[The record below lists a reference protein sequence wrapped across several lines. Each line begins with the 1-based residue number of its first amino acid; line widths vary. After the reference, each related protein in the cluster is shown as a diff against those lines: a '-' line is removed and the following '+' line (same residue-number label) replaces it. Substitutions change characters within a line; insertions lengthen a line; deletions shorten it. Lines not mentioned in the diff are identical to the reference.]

1 MTANTREVRRDTR
14 KVIGKTTITGE
25 IRGDTERI
33 DEKITTVEIRRH
45 TEMTTTTTTT
55 MITGDT
61 ETTIDRRITI
71 GEIRIDIGRMI
82 DKTTTSVEITGDTET
97 MIDRKISIGEDRRE
111 KVGEGEREVPS
122 TNFPDQRRTPRI
134 SLRAT
139 RPPR

>member
-1 MTANTREVRRDTR
+1 M

-45 TEMTTTTTTT
+45 TEMTTTTSTAE
-55 MITGDT
+55 ITGDT
-61 ETTIDRRITI
+61 ETTIDRKITI

-82 DKTTTSVEITGDTET
+82 GKTTTTVEITGDTET
-97 MIDRKISIGEDRRE
+97 MIDRKITIGEDRRE
-111 KVGEGEREVPS
+111 KVGEGEGEVEREVPT